1 MPMATTVALSADAH
15 KKLSMLKIQEGFK
28 NMDELIH
35 QLIIEHKKNKLAA
48 ASARIRARM
57 KELNLSISDLIE

>member
-1 MPMATTVALSADAH
+1 MATTVALSVDAH

-35 QLIIEHKKNKLAA
+35 QLIIEHKKNKLVA
-48 ASARIRARM
+48 ASKQIRSRM
-57 KELNLSISDLIE
+57 KELNFTISDLIE